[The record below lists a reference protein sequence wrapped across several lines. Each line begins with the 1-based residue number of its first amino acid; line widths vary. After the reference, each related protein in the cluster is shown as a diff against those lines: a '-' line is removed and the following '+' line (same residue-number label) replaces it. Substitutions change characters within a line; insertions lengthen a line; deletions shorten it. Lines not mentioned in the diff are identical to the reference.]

1 MMKRSILVLLLVVM
15 VGAVGGYAQKKGT
28 SSGDRVLVKPDLQV
42 HGVTVEKTGE
52 TALHNHRV
60 KITVKVRNVCR
71 LKSCSGPFK
80 VKIEWTEAASP
91 GYHYLGQAGI
101 RQLCSSPLSVRT
113 SLAIRYFED
122 TVPVGNTREYKVTAD
137 YLGQVVEARE
147 DNNEAVARYE
157 ARRTVAM
164 APGGTV
170 HMSRICPGV
179 DLALTRVEIR
189 RTDRGVYI
197 KAYAKNICVGSCS
210 GGVRFILD
218 ESEVAGEPSA
228 VSQDVAVS
236 ISSGGEYSTSGWIG
250 VRYEDG
256 QTCTYTARVEALIPC
271 SETNTANNSCRV
283 SIGPAETYRDQR
295 CR

>member
-1 MMKRSILVLLLVVM
+1 MMKRSLLVLLIIII
-15 VGAVGGYAQKKGT
+15 GTAGGYAQKKGT
-28 SSGDRVLVKPDLQV
+28 SSGDRMLVKPDLQV

-60 KITVKVRNVCR
+60 KITVKVKNACR

-80 VKIEWTEAASP
+80 LKIEWTETASP
-91 GYHYLGQAGI
+91 GYHYLGEAGI
-101 RQLCSSPLSVRT
+101 DQLCTSPASAR
-113 SLAIRYFED
+113 LAVATRYFED
-122 TVPVGNTREYKVTAD
+122 TVPVGNTREYKVTVD
-137 YLGQVVEARE
+137 YLGQVVEAKE
-147 DNNEAVARYE
+147 DNNEAVAEYE

-164 APGGTV
+164 APGSTV

-197 KAYAKNICVGSCS
+197 KAYAKNICVGNCS

-228 VSQDVAVS
+228 VSQDIAVS

-256 QTCTYTARVEALIPC
+256 RTCAYTARVEALSPC

-283 SIGPAETYRDQR
+283 SIGPSETYKDQR